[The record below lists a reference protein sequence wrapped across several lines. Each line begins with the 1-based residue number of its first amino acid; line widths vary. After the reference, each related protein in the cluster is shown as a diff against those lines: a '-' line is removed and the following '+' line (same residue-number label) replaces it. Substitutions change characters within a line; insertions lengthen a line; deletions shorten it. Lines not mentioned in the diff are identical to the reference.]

1 MTTQNDQRQDIA
13 AASPS
18 PENVARIGET
28 LARMRLLIG
37 RRIIGRTAI
46 ARIVPGLEISHL
58 DVLDV
63 IRRIEGEATVGAI
76 AEAMRIDPSRGSRL
90 VADLVARGILRRDA
104 SQADGR
110 RSLLVATEL
119 GESLFAEIRSV
130 KRSLLAHVL
139 KGWPDDEINAF
150 SVLFEKFVSGFEAI
164 YMAAERVRDP
174 TATTSAE

>member
-1 MTTQNDQRQDIA
+1 MTTESAQRQDTA
-13 AASPS
+13 APPS
-18 PENVARIGET
+18 PADVTRIGET
-28 LARMRLLIG
+28 LGRMRLLIG
-37 RRIIGRTAI
+37 RRIIGRTAV

-58 DVLDV
+58 DVLEV

-110 RSLLVATEL
+110 RSLLVATDL
-119 GESLFAEIRSV
+119 GESLFAEIRAV

-139 KGWPDDEINAF
+139 EGWPEDDINAF
-150 SVLFEKFVSGFEAI
+150 SVLFEKFVSGFEGI
-164 YMAAERVRDP
+164 YVMPDKARDP
-174 TATTSAE
+174 TEPTGTE